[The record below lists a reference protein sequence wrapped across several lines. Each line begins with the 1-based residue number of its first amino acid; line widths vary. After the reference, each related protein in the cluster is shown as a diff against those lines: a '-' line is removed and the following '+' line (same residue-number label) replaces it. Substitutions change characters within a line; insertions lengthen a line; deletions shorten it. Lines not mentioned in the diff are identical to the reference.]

1 MHYFALGSSDSSFQF
16 RHQIKYFIFLFFS
29 DTGDYEFTSTGT
41 VAELKFDVVNMSA
54 VDDFRSFGFEASV
67 EFVRL
72 EALCESSHKV
82 YGASG
87 DLRLSSSAPM
97 ADIVSS

>member
-1 MHYFALGSSDSSFQF
+1 
-16 RHQIKYFIFLFFS
+16 
-29 DTGDYEFTSTGT
+29 
-41 VAELKFDVVNMSA
+41 MSA

-72 EALCESSHKV
+72 EAVCESSHKV

-97 ADIVSS
+97 ADIVSYKLEN